1 MLEAM
6 FTRIENAHENFTE
19 TLMRLGGINK
29 VEAAKVKSFYLK
41 NKIAKLDTGIGR
53 ISVKH
58 GVYLEKSV
66 IKDAVT
72 MAWKEA
78 TK

>member
-6 FTRIENAHENFTE
+6 FTRIENAHEGFID
-19 TLMRLGGINK
+19 TLMRWGGITREEAIAVKAFYIKHKLVK
-29 VEAAKVKSFYLK
+29 VDK
-41 NKIAKLDTGIGR
+41 GIGR

-58 GVYLEKSV
+58 GAYLDKDV
-66 IKDAVT
+66 IKKAV
-72 MAWKEA
+72 KEA

>member
-6 FTRIENAHENFTE
+6 FTRIENAHEGFTE
-19 TLMRLGGINK
+19 TLMHWGGISK
-29 VEAAKVKSFYLK
+29 ADALKVKSFYLK

-78 TK
+78 AK

>member
-19 TLMRLGGINK
+19 TLMHWGAINK
-29 VEAAKVKSFYLK
+29 ADAIAVKGFYLK
-41 NKIAKLDTGIGR
+41 NKVAKLDTGIGR

-78 TK
+78 AK